1 MKPEIQIDKET
12 LIFKKGMMINCTLK
26 KGFPVNYTWY
36 SCHKECDKDTKWN
49 IQSHNYSLRIDNQE
63 KMLMNYKCKARNTA
77 GTDES
82 PTIVIVNQDNYEKK
96 LTSSTEKLMF
106 VVIPIGIITVIIL
119 VITCFVLYKRKK
131 MYGGFYLFSYPPLP
145 DYLARLDMNENI
157 QEQLQKLPF
166 IPEWEF
172 PRDKLNFSK

>member
-1 MKPEIQIDKET
+1 
-12 LIFKKGMMINCTLK
+12 
-26 KGFPVNYTWY
+26 
-36 SCHKECDKDTKWN
+36 
-49 IQSHNYSLRIDNQE
+49 
-63 KMLMNYKCKARNTA
+63 
-77 GTDES
+77 
-82 PTIVIVNQDNYEKK
+82 
-96 LTSSTEKLMF
+96 MF

-145 DYLARLDMNENI
+145 DYMARLDMNENI